1 MEQEHSM
8 TVLRVAGVALALLLC
23 VGCKSNTA
31 ITLPRAL
38 EGVWTTDD
46 PRFQER
52 YLELSS
58 SFVIIVTGH
67 DDPVSV
73 QFVDKVESEPMGDG
87 SSLTVYSTDY
97 LQDAHYQMHIR
108 FSPANGGEIR
118 FQNQGQVWRRQTD
131 NAGLVV
137 QSAP

>member
-1 MEQEHSM
+1 M
-8 TVLRVAGVALALLLC
+8 TADGEFPMNVLRSAVIALVLLLC
-23 VGCKSNTA
+23 VGCNSNTA
-31 ITLPRAL
+31 ITLPRTL

-46 PRFQER
+46 PRFQGR

-73 QFVDKVESEPMGDG
+73 QFVDKVENEPMGDE

-97 LQDAHYQMHIR
+97 LQDAHYQMRIR
-108 FSPANGGEIR
+108 VSQANGGEIR
-118 FQNQGQVWRRQTD
+118 FQNQTQVWRRRAD
-131 NAGLVV
+131 NASLPV
-137 QSAP
+137 Q